1 MDAIRAAVFRPI
13 ARAGVLAAA
22 ISLSATFLTSSSA
35 AAATVIGSP
44 VGTTQCGGPIDT
56 VQMTSTAISYAVPA
70 GGGAITAWSTL
81 AGADTGPA
89 ALLVWRPTATTGT
102 YTLVGESP
110 VVGLAANTLNQFTL
124 AAPINVAAG
133 DLIGL
138 HLSSFAECLNPT
150 VTGNTVG
157 FSVSPTPAL
166 GGADAMTAELAM
178 TLNVSAT
185 VGAAVTPPTGDGD
198 DEQGGDQKPPK
209 PDKQDKSHPGK
220 SDAAKTAA

>member
-1 MDAIRAAVFRPI
+1 MEKIRAAVFRPV

-22 ISLSATFLTSSSA
+22 ISLSATLFTSTAA

-44 VGTTQCGGPIDT
+44 VGTIQCGGPIDT
-56 VQMTSTAISYAVPA
+56 VQMTSTLTSYAVPA

-89 ALLVWRPTATTGT
+89 ALLVWHPTTAAGT

-110 VVGLAANTLNQFTL
+110 VVPLAANTLNQFTL

-133 DLIGL
+133 DVIGL
-138 HLSSFAECLNPT
+138 HLGGFAECLNPT
-150 VTGNTVG
+150 VAGDTVG
-157 FSVSPTPAL
+157 FSASPTPAV
-166 GGADAMTAELAM
+166 GGADVMTTQLAM

-185 VGAAVTPPTGDGD
+185 VGAVTPPPPPPGDG
-198 DEQGGDQKPPK
+198 GGDTQQSGDSQTGPTDSAGPK
-209 PDKQDKSHPGK
+209 
-220 SDAAKTAA
+220 